1 MKTDN
6 QEMILVI
13 DFGGQYNQLI
23 ARRVSMSYR
32 QSLDKIK
39 AKNPK
44 GIIFTGGP
52 NSAYLE
58 DSPTISAEIYELGVP
73 VLGICYGSQLMMH
86 MLGGHVCKAPE
97 REYGKTL
104 VDFDTESLLFKGI
117 PAQNVCWMSH
127 NDYIETAAPGFK
139 ITAHTPNCPVA
150 AAGRRRKP
158 RFVLRAVPPR
168 SAAHR
173 QRHQNAEQLCL

>member
-23 ARRVSMSYR
+23 ARRVRESGVYCEIMSYR

-104 VDFDTESLLFKGI
+104 VD
-117 PAQNVCWMSH
+117 
-127 NDYIETAAPGFK
+127 
-139 ITAHTPNCPVA
+139 
-150 AAGRRRKP
+150 
-158 RFVLRAVPPR
+158 
-168 SAAHR
+168 
-173 QRHQNAEQLCL
+173 

>member
-13 DFGGQYNQLI
+13 DEI
-23 ARRVSMSYR
+23 MSYR

-150 AAGRRRKP
+150 PGSSGRGRKP